1 MAAIASF
8 MMIYGIIW
16 KIEIN
21 VIFNFDDEQFGLVL
35 SRSPSVIICA
45 IVILGTLALI

>member
-1 MAAIASF
+1 
-8 MMIYGIIW
+8 MIYGITW

-35 SRSPSVIICA
+35 NRSRSPMVCA
-45 IVILGTLALI
+45 IVILGNTKY